1 MSSVFLLI
9 FIAFLTG
16 AAAWLLFVWS
26 VRSGQFDDV
35 EGPKFRMLDEDEG
48 NQKKDRQQ
56 SAPPAEK
63 PTDSGDKD

>member
-35 EGPKFRMLDEDEG
+35 EGPKFRMLDEDEASRKQG
-48 NQKKDRQQ
+48 REQ
-56 SAPPAEK
+56 SAPPEKK
-63 PTDSGDKD
+63 PTDTDGAG

>member
-48 NQKKDRQQ
+48 NRKQDREQN
-56 SAPPAEK
+56 APPEEK
-63 PTDSGDKD
+63 PTGSGDKG